1 MDVKNENRLSRVYE
15 DIATYSLYE
24 EALTANPGEV
34 GHLHLPLIRNIVQQ
48 HQRTIKCAETGEP
61 LIASYYTNAPEI
73 FTAMDLHWYH
83 LVQWAFGGGVENPH
97 TMEDLEG
104 AEKMP
109 AANDMCTL
117 LRLALYYLD
126 AGVLPMPTALVSLNE
141 PCDGVIGLHEA
152 MRHHPEWRHL
162 PVFAPDPP
170 YFEDER
176 SIRYF
181 ADELKRMVEFL
192 TKHTGRTL
200 DINRLRE
207 VVTISNEQYS
217 LWAEYNELRRAVP
230 CPHSHNIGMGCFSL
244 LQTARCGYP
253 ENTQWYKDAI
263 EDAEMR
269 IRENKPEVP
278 DQKIRL
284 LWFDVQ
290 PTWYMSL
297 SSWLEMEW
305 GAVTVLTMF
314 GYCPYTTVDTSTEDS
329 MFQGLAK
336 RCLFDVPMIRQARG
350 VADNFMADIARIV
363 RDYKMDAVIWP
374 GHMGHKDGAAS
385 GSLMR
390 ELCRDLN
397 VPLLHIGL
405 DLYDRR
411 YTTIDQVKDSIAQ
424 FFTAMG
430 LG

>member
-1 MDVKNENRLSRVYE
+1 MDPKTEKQLSRVAE

-24 EALTANPGEV
+24 EALTASPGDV

-48 HQRTIKCAETGEP
+48 HRRTIECVETGEP
-61 LIASYYTNAPEI
+61 LAASYYTNAPEI
-73 FTAMDLHWYH
+73 FTAMDIHWYC

-97 TMEDLEG
+97 TMEDLDG
-104 AEKMP
+104 AGKMP
-109 AANDMCTL
+109 MANDMCTL
-117 LRLALYYLD
+117 LRLALHYLD
-126 AGVLPMPTALVSLNE
+126 AGVLPPPTVLVSLNE

-170 YFEDER
+170 YEGNER
-176 SIRYF
+176 SISYF

-192 TKHTGRTL
+192 TKHTGKTL

-207 VVTISNEQYS
+207 VVTESNKQYA

-230 CPHSHNIGMGCFSL
+230 CPHSHNLAMGCFAMV
-244 LQTARCGYP
+244 QTARCGYP
-253 ENTQWYKDAI
+253 ENTKWFMDVI

-269 IRENKPEVP
+269 VRENKPEVP
-278 DQKIRL
+278 NQKIRI

-290 PTWYMSL
+290 PTWYNDL
-297 SSWLEMEW
+297 SMWLEMEW

-314 GYCPYTTVDTSTEDS
+314 GYAPYTPIDTSTEDT

-336 RCLFDVPMIRQARG
+336 RNLLDVPMIRQARG
-350 VADNFMADIARIV
+350 FADNFLADITRIV
-363 RDYKMDAVIWP
+363 KDYKMDCVIWP

-411 YTTIDQVKDSIAQ
+411 YTTIDQMKDTISR